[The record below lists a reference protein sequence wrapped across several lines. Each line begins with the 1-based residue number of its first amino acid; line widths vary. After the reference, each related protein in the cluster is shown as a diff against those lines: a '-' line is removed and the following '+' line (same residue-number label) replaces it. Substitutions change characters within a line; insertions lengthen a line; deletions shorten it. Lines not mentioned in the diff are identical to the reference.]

1 MEKRKV
7 SMLYDLQQWSHSRS
21 AWQVLFL
28 SAAVLVGAA
37 LYFQHVEGLQPCI
50 MCIYQRTA
58 VIAILFAAFV
68 PLMHNSFFMRLIAF
82 AIWGTAAVKGF
93 LLSTEHKDILF
104 GENSFLVPCGIEPN
118 FPGFMPLHEWFPN
131 LFGAPGDCYEN
142 SWQLF
147 GLGMAE
153 WMQIIFAIY
162 IAVFVFMF
170 VLQFISFSNNKTIR
184 QKKL

>member
-1 MEKRKV
+1 
-7 SMLYDLQQWSHSRS
+7 MLYHVQQWSHSRS
-21 AWQVLFL
+21 AWQILFL
-28 SAAVLVGAA
+28 SAALLVGAA
-37 LYFQHVEGLQPCI
+37 LYFQYVLGLQPCI

-58 VIAILFAAFV
+58 VIAILFAALV
-68 PLMHNSFFMRLIAF
+68 PLIHNSFFMRLISF

-104 GENSFLVPCGIEPN
+104 GENSFLVPCAIEPN
-118 FPGFMPLHEWFPN
+118 FPSLIPLHEWIPH
-131 LFGAPGDCYEN
+131 LFAAPGDCYEN
-142 SWQLF
+142 SWHFL

-153 WMQIIFAIY
+153 WMQVIFAIY